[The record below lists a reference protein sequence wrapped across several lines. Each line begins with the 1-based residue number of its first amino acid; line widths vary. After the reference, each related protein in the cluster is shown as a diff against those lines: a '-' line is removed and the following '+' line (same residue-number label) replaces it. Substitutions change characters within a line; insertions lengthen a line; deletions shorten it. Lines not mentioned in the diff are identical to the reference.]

1 MLEKQLLD
9 IRQHT
14 DFVPEIAIVLGS
26 GLGALGEKIDI
37 ECTIPY
43 SEISDMPV
51 STAPDHKGQFVFGK
65 IGDKKVVLMQ
75 GRLHLYEGYTPQQV
89 VMPIRLMHKMGANT
103 LILTNASGGINKDF
117 NVGDFMLIDDHIS
130 MFVPSPLIGK
140 NDDSVG
146 DRFPNMSNA
155 FDKELRNTIMKVS
168 MDNDIPLRH
177 GVYAQLTGPQ
187 FESPAEIKAL
197 STLGAD
203 AVGMSTVI
211 EDIAANHCGMRVC
224 GISLITNLAC
234 GILDKPLSGEEVCQ
248 TANKVA
254 PNFEKLIKEIVK
266 TI

>member
-1 MLEKQLLD
+1 MLERQLED

-26 GLGALGEKIDI
+26 GLGAFGDKIDV

-43 SEISDMPV
+43 NEISNMPI
-51 STAPDHKGQFVFGK
+51 STSPSHKGQFVFGR

-75 GRLHLYEGYTPQQV
+75 GRIHLYEGYSASEV
-89 VMPIRLMHKMGANT
+89 VMPIRLMHKMGAST
-103 LILTNASGGINKDF
+103 LILTNASGGINKNF

-130 MFVPSPLIGK
+130 LFVPSPLIGE

-155 FDKELRNTIMKVS
+155 FDKELRGIIKRVAIE
-168 MDNDIPLRH
+168 NDIPLKH

-224 GISLITNLAC
+224 GISLVTNLAC
-234 GILDKPLSGEEVCQ
+234 GILDKPLSGEEVCE
-248 TANKVA
+248 TADRVA

-266 TI
+266 AI